1 MEKNATCRKRVRTM
15 WPSRGDRPPT
25 LLPSA
30 PACPAIEPV
39 ENPLVATFIGCL
51 VILLA
56 IIVQLELFGLASR
69 TALIPAA
76 FSRKLTHIGAGTAM
90 TTALVLFPRQ
100 YWPAR
105 LAVSLS
111 LVAFMLLFA
120 YVAHLPDGSFRSLPP
135 TIRFRLEKLVDAMCR
150 SGDRAELMRGTFYY
164 AFAVATFV
172 LLFWTAPINV
182 VIFAS
187 LFIGDGLADPV
198 GRLSAGWA
206 SAARDAAEARAA
218 ASPAKP
224 AASVAEPC
232 DGKSAKPLLW
242 MQYRVGH
249 FGVKSYPGSL
259 AFFVGSL
266 AAAAMWG
273 TLFSYAGHYPTSFDL
288 REFLQAATLCII
300 AATLAEAIVRTHAR
314 TLAPHACVPCPTPHP
329 RLLSSTE
336 RSRLRTST
344 TCSSR
349 MRRPRSP
356 TASRRAAWLRTCCR
370 RARDPTSERGPA
382 RALDRLCL

>member
-1 MEKNATCRKRVRTM
+1 M

-187 LFIGDGLADPV
+187 LFVGDGVADPI
-198 GRLSAGWA
+198 GRILTGWA
-206 SAARDAAEARAA
+206 LARSRGSGAA
-218 ASPAKP
+218 AAAGEGTPSKEEKP
-224 AASVAEPC
+224 KALAP
-232 DGKSAKPLLW
+232 W
-242 MQYRVGH
+242 QYQFFY
-249 FGVKSYPGSL
+249 FGVKSVPGSV
-259 AFFVGSL
+259 AFFVSALGAAAGWAALFHGAGHYPPDFTMPAFL
-266 AAAAMWG
+266 AAAAACVG
-273 TLFSYAGHYPTSFDL
+273 
-288 REFLQAATLCII
+288 AATV
-300 AATLAEAIVRTHAR
+300 AEAISPPHVDNLLVTYAAAA
-314 TLAPHACVPCPTPHP
+314 TAFCLNESGIAPF
-329 RLLSSTE
+329 LMQ
-336 RSRLRTST
+336 
-344 TCSSR
+344 TC
-349 MRRPRSP
+349 
-356 TASRRAAWLRTCCR
+356 A
-370 RARDPTSERGPA
+370 
-382 RALDRLCL
+382 